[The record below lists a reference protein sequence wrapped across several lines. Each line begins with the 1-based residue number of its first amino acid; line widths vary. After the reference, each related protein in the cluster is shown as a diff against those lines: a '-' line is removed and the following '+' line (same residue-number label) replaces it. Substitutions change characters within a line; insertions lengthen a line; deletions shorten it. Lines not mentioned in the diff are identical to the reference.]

1 MEFGNTAFSMASA
14 NFEFLNSL
22 LFPSIRFNKVID
34 NGFRDC
40 ADFWEEKISYICNF
54 LNFFY

>member
-22 LFPSIRFNKVID
+22 LFPSIRFNKGD
-34 NGFRDC
+34 R
-40 ADFWEEKISYICNF
+40 
-54 LNFFY
+54 